1 MISKPDVTVLM
12 VVYNEEKFV
21 SETIKSILGQTYKNF
36 IFLIIDDGSTDGTW
50 NKIKSFRDQRIK
62 PVRFLNHIYLT
73 KRLNYGLGLVTT
85 RFVARMDSHNIAD
98 KKRLEKQRQFLI
110 DNKKVVL
117 VGSNF
122 IRTDENGKEI
132 FRSNFPLDTKGI
144 KSKIMQKNLIKH
156 ASWFGRLEILSRENF
171 YNESFRFAQD
181 YEFLLRLVRKYPVA
195 NLPDYLVTERQI
207 KQAMSQKHRLG
218 QAFLVLKAQFL
229 AVCRY
234 GYPWGETVYLFRTI
248 GFIIK
253 TFFWAMKYH

>member
-12 VVYNEEKFV
+12 VVYDEEKYV

-36 IFLIIDDGSTDGTW
+36 IFLIIDDGSIDGTW

-62 PVRFLNHIYLT
+62 PVRFLDRAYLT

-98 KKRLEKQRQFLI
+98 KKRLEKQRQFLV
-110 DNKKVVL
+110 DNKKIVL
-117 VGSNF
+117 LGSNF

-132 FRSNFPLDTKGI
+132 FRSNFPLDPKAI

-156 ASWFGRLEILSRENF
+156 ASWFGRLEILRLENF

-195 NLPDYLVTERQI
+195 NIKDYLLTEVQI
-207 KQAMSQKHRLG
+207 KEAVSQKHRLE
-218 QAFLVLKAQFL
+218 QSLFAFKAQLKTIRF
-229 AVCRY
+229 
-234 GYPWGETVYLFRTI
+234 YPKWQAIYLLRTLL
-248 GFIIK
+248 FIIK
-253 TFFWAMKYH
+253 TCIWQIFA